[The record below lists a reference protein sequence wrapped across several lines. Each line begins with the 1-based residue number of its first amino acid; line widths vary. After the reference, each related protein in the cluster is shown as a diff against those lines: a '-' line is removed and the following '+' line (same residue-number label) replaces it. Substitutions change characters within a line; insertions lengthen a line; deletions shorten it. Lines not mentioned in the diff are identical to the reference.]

1 MEEVVGSIQFGV
13 TRNGPFTAWRKWF
26 ERQQEPTLSLPS
38 SACDVVYQVALPYAV
53 VAIIIAVEYR
63 VVLSV
68 LCASAGTQ
76 IPFRMIIRQD
86 AARSDVRLCQH
97 DLPDFLGREYLT
109 FASGLEYRPESVTIR
124 RVLTSRLP
132 VIPARVGTNRGTETE
147 NHGSNR
153 ALLLPRCSL
162 TL

>member
-38 SACDVVYQVALPYAV
+38 SGARDVVYQVALPNAV

-76 IPFRMIIRQD
+76 VSFRMIIRQD
-86 AARSDVRLCQH
+86 AARCDVRLCQH
-97 DLPDFLGREYLT
+97 DFPDFLGREYLA
-109 FASGLEYRPESVTIR
+109 FASRLEDPPESVTIR
-124 RVLTSRLP
+124 HVLTSRLP
-132 VIPARVGTNRGTETE
+132 ENTRPRGNESG
-147 NHGSNR
+147 NGN
-153 ALLLPRCSL
+153 
-162 TL
+162 